1 MLPKEPPRKG
11 PAHVDPAGVIP
22 LFADLVLAR
31 PKGSNV
37 ELVFYTTHL
46 GTSAMQDGSK
56 VAIHSGS
63 NEEMI
68 VKVVG
73 VIVLPIEQAARL
85 KSMLPTQVK
94 GSKVGPSPFEPD
106 KTP

>member
-1 MLPKEPPRKG
+1 MIPNKAPRKG
-11 PAHVDPAGVIP
+11 PAHVDVGGVTP

-31 PKGSNV
+31 PKGKNV
-37 ELVFYTTHL
+37 ELVFYTTHM
-46 GTSAMQDGSK
+46 GTSAVQDGSK

-63 NEEMI
+63 DEEML

-85 KSMLPTQVK
+85 KNMLPSRVK
-94 GSKVGPSPFEPD
+94 GPKAGQSPLEPD

>member
-11 PAHVDPAGVIP
+11 PARVESGGMTP

-63 NEEMI
+63 NEEML

-73 VIVLPIEQAARL
+73 VVVLPIEQAARL
-85 KSMLPTQVK
+85 KQMLPSKVK
-94 GSKVGPSPFEPD
+94 GSKVGSSPFQPD